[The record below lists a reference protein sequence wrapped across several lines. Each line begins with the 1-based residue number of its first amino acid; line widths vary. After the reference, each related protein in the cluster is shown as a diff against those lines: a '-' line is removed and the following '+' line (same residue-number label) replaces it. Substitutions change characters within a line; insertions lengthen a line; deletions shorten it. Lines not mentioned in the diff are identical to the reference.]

1 MSEYID
7 NLQSYM
13 LTCKNISTFT
23 RYIDEVKPLPKVKE
37 YKNDKV
43 SQSVFIPYQNDK
55 LFWIYYFIRYGYV
68 EYNMVGSKSYS
79 TEMDHKVLLVDKIKK
94 SKAVLKDYKLK
105 RIDEV
110 SSSLLSMPEINFKT
124 FEILCILYKF
134 NFIFIKEN
142 MYHKVISDD
151 AENIYIIHMVN
162 GLYGCERIHTNELEN
177 YEKNRYHVEY
187 YEKPIASVGS
197 FKSDELV
204 DIANQ
209 LDISLTDDNNKK
221 LKKNELYNYIAI
233 KLNNF
238 FCN

>member
-1 MSEYID
+1 MSEYVN

-23 RYIDEVKPLPKVKE
+23 RYIDEVKPIPKVKQ

-55 LFWIYYFIRYGYV
+55 LFWIYYFTRYGYV
-68 EYNMVGSKSYS
+68 DYNMVGSKSY
-79 TEMDHKVLLVDKIKK
+79 TIEMDLKVALVDKIKN
-94 SKAVLKDYKLK
+94 SKPIFKDYKLK
-105 RIDEV
+105 KIDEV
-110 SSSLLSMPEINFKT
+110 SSSLLSTPEIDFKT
-124 FEILCILYKF
+124 FEILCILYKI
-134 NFIFIKEN
+134 NFIFIKDN
-142 MYHKVISDD
+142 MYHKIISEDTED
-151 AENIYIIHMVN
+151 IYIIHYVN
-162 GLYGCERIHTNELEN
+162 GMYGCEKIHTSELEN
-177 YEKNRYHVEY
+177 YEKNRYRVEY
-187 YEKPIASVGS
+187 YEKPIGAVGS

-233 KLNNF
+233 KLNSF
-238 FCN
+238 FL